1 MEAYEGFWSLTQKA
15 LWFALKSLGLP
26 AVPNDV
32 SRLLEA
38 YACLKPFEDTKKAL
52 KSLSG
57 YPKLILSNGT
67 PSMLD
72 RLVKNA
78 GLGGFFEAV
87 LSVDAARAY
96 RPSPKAYA
104 LAFQRLKLDPNEL
117 AMVSSNPFDVID
129 AKRSGMRSVW
139 VTRSNRPMDDLGYTP
154 DLTLN
159 FLLDLH
165 RVLAL

>member
-1 MEAYEGFWSLTQKA
+1 
-15 LWFALKSLGLP
+15 
-26 AVPNDV
+26 
-32 SRLLEA
+32 
-38 YACLKPFEDTKKAL
+38 LKPFEDTKKAL

-72 RLVKNA
+72 RLAKNA

-104 LAFQRLKLDPNEL
+104 LAFQRLKLDSNEL
-117 AMVSSNPFDVID
+117 AMVSSKPFDVIG

-139 VTRSNRPMDDLGYTP
+139 VTRSNGPMDDLGYTP